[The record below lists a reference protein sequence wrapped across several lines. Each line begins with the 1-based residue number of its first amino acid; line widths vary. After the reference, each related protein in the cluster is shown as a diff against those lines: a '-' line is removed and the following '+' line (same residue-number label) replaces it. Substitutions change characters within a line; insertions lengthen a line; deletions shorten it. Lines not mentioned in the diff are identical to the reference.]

1 MPDLGTPDP
10 AGRRPTLPWVIQKL
24 SVEDIKRVLAS
35 TPEQHVFDWKRT
47 FEPPRDEQAKG
58 EFVKDLM
65 AVANGVAFSPRSVG
79 YVFYGVNPAAPD
91 PVVGIKASWDDA
103 DAQALA
109 KSVLAPVPEFLY
121 YEIEAGKGRSLG
133 VLHVAWRGGFFV
145 VSRDIGKLREGQSM
159 IRQGSKTRGV
169 TQQDQLRLYLT
180 PGYGYAEQLLARH
193 GVVAQLMNAQTA
205 QLQQLESSAQ
215 RIRRDMDELG
225 GL

>member
-1 MPDLGTPDP
+1 M
-10 AGRRPTLPWVIQKL
+10 IQKL

-35 TPEQHVFDWKRT
+35 TPEQHVFDWKRS

-58 EFVKDLM
+58 EFIKDLM
-65 AVANGVAFSPRSVG
+65 AVANGVAFSPGSVG
-79 YVFYGVNPAAPD
+79 YVFYGVNPTAPD

-133 VLHVAWRGGFFV
+133 VLRVAWRGGFFV

-169 TQQDQLRLYLT
+169 TQQDQLRLYTT
-180 PGYGYAEQLLARH
+180 PGLGYVDQILKQYGAT
-193 GVVAQLMNAQTA
+193 AQLMNAQTA
-205 QLQQLESSAQ
+205 QLQQLDSSQ
-215 RIRRDMDELG
+215 LQILRQMYVMV
-225 GL
+225 GLPPPL